1 MKKVIINA
9 DDFGLVRGVNE
20 GIVKAHQEGIL
31 TSATLLANMPG
42 FDQAVDMAG
51 ANPELGMGIH
61 LNILRGQ
68 PLSQAQKVGSLLS
81 RELRF
86 IPSVSSLLRRMALKR
101 VSYDEVEREF
111 RAQVEKVLKTGLEP
125 THIDSEKHIH
135 LVGPLFRIVLKLA
148 KEYKINKVRFI
159 QEFCISR
166 RPGQMFKSMFI
177 SLSSTFMKKKMV
189 EEGIRSSDRFYGV
202 CDSGRVSGV
211 KLQKVLQKAKEGVT
225 EIMVHP
231 GFLTQEMIEL
241 EKQIGPYY
249 INKYREKEL
258 NALLDER
265 LPEVIADMG
274 IQLINFNHI

>member
-9 DDFGLVRGVNE
+9 DDFGMSQGVNE

-31 TSATLLANMPG
+31 TSTTLMANMPE
-42 FDQAVDMAG
+42 FDQAVKMASI
-51 ANPELGMGIH
+51 NSELGVGVH

-68 PLSQAQKVGSLLS
+68 PLSPSQKVGSLLS

-86 IPSVSSLLRRMALKR
+86 IPSVTSLLHRIGLKR
-101 VSYDEVEREF
+101 ISLDEIEREF
-111 RAQVEKVLKTGLEP
+111 RAQVERVQGTGIHP
-125 THIDSEKHIH
+125 SHIDSEKHIH
-135 LVGPLFRIVLKLA
+135 LIRPLFRIVLKLA

-159 QEFCISR
+159 QEYCISS
-166 RPGQMFKSMFI
+166 RPGQMFKSIFI
-177 SLSSTFMKKKMV
+177 SLSATSMKKKMV
-189 EEGIRSSDRFYGV
+189 QEGVLSPDWFYGV
-202 CDSGRVSGV
+202 CNSGRITTT
-211 KLQKVLQKAKEGVT
+211 KLQQVLQSVKDGIT

-231 GFLTQEMIEL
+231 GFITQEMIEL

-258 NALLDER
+258 NALLEEK
-265 LPEVIADMG
+265 LPQVIADLG